1 VSRDL
6 GTGCPPAL
14 LAEPIAPTQVGRSKK
29 KLDRE
34 QATLLDLRMA
44 RTLFMHFSGLMRLL
58 PRRVC
63 GVSYTLG
70 PLTKLYPQLELRL
83 KVGWLSRKL
92 YVWNKEKSTKEKTQE
107 GYFVWDDRSSARR
120 NDYNSLL

>member
-1 VSRDL
+1 
-6 GTGCPPAL
+6 
-14 LAEPIAPTQVGRSKK
+14 
-29 KLDRE
+29 
-34 QATLLDLRMA
+34 MA

-83 KVGWLSRKL
+83 KVGWHSRKL

>member
-1 VSRDL
+1 VILELDVLS
-6 GTGCPPAL
+6 AL
-14 LAEPIAPTQVGRSKK
+14 LAGPMAPRQVGRSNE

-63 GVSYTLG
+63 VAFPGPWYSTVDKIVSS
-70 PLTKLYPQLELRL
+70 
-83 KVGWLSRKL
+83 VGAPIEGWVGIPESCM
-92 YVWNKEKSTKEKTQE
+92 YETKEKTQE
-107 GYFVWDDRSSARR
+107 GYFVRDDRSSARR
-120 NDYNSLL
+120 NDYNNLL